1 MPVEKGSS
9 ARRGSARQ
17 VSDPPTPPSLNLTVA
32 ADACLSSEAR
42 DLLRRRNEERF
53 AAETTPV
60 PLLTLFALKASLDL
74 EALNSNNVR
83 GGTCL
88 AEAGGAKK
96 IRQPC
101 LLKLVSCIWRR
112 VAAW

>member
-1 MPVEKGSS
+1 MRNEELGIPTH
-9 ARRGSARQ
+9 
-17 VSDPPTPPSLNLTVA
+17 PPRFALH
-32 ADACLSSEAR
+32 
-42 DLLRRRNEERF
+42 RRRNEERF

-60 PLLTLFALKASLDL
+60 PLLTLFALEALLDL

-96 IRQPC
+96 SGWGKTHNS
-101 LLKLVSCIWRR
+101 KLNTREQIQYFGNMSE
-112 VAAW
+112 